1 MLAVLVFFSYCI
13 NTNDKNNNAM
23 INLEDQ
29 LDAYHMYATRLQD
42 GEQKLEMMDEY
53 STMRDYYIARG
64 KFAAV
69 HMDVMQ
75 EWLDSL

>member
-1 MLAVLVFFSYCI
+1 
-13 NTNDKNNNAM
+13 
-23 INLEDQ
+23 
-29 LDAYHMYATRLQD
+29 MYATRLQD